1 MGWMWGPAVE
11 AYFDWQAHETG
22 RPRDELIA
30 EVTRNIPLGV
40 IPDDGDCARA
50 AVFLASEYASAVT
63 GAALDVNGGEYMPV

>member
-1 MGWMWGPAVE
+1 
-11 AYFDWQAHETG
+11 
-22 RPRDELIA
+22 
-30 EVTRNIPLGV
+30 VTRNIPLGV